1 MFQTQVNQLRTKRT
15 IETDWLADSM
25 IDDSMELT
33 PKKYQV
39 DSDSK
44 DLLQSTMSKLN
55 ISNDTCRT

>member
-44 DLLQSTMSKLN
+44 DML
-55 ISNDTCRT
+55 